1 MNANSRGITKIPMA
15 PAIAMNPT
23 AMPIVLATSAKSTE
37 PCWTIR
43 VTTVRMMSP
52 RTSSVM
58 AAPKTMRASVDESA
72 RKSAN
77 TRAVTPTLVAARAA
91 PRNSDALKDSPRT
104 VPAKTPEDM
113 GTTTPMMATS
123 IDARPTFLSSV
134 MSIPRPTSASKIIRP
149 TSASIRIASLGSM
162 KPSID
167 GPMTM
172 PARISPS
179 TAGTRMRSHN
189 SAAILATMRM
199 IARSV
204 KIEPKSMAPPVA
216 SSAEFTLL
224 FISHE

>member
-1 MNANSRGITKIPMA
+1 
-15 PAIAMNPT
+15 
-23 AMPIVLATSAKSTE
+23 MPIVLATSAKSTE

-77 TRAVTPTLVAARAA
+77 TRAVIPTLVAARAA

-134 MSIPRPTSASKIIRP
+134 RSISRPTPASKIISP

-167 GPMTM
+167 GPMMM

-189 SAAILATMRM
+189 SAAILATMRI

-216 SSAEFTLL
+216 SSAEFTVLV
-224 FISHE
+224 ISHE